1 VGSFHWLIVVPFYF
15 FSALTFL
22 LLTIVLARI
31 LRLKIGINPL
41 VITAVTVSL
50 GLVVLPLIAGWA
62 TVHDYEGRMMMVIG
76 LVSLSLAGLDVVLQ
90 QWLPLPLDQELEAL

>member
-1 VGSFHWLIVVPFYF
+1 MGSFHWLIVVPFYF
-15 FSALTFL
+15 FSALSFL

-41 VITAVTVSL
+41 VITSVTVSL
-50 GLVVLPLIAGWA
+50 GLVVLPLVVGWA

-76 LVSLSLAGLDVVLQ
+76 LVSLGLAGLDVVLQ
-90 QWLPLPLDQELEAL
+90 QWLPLPLDEELEAL